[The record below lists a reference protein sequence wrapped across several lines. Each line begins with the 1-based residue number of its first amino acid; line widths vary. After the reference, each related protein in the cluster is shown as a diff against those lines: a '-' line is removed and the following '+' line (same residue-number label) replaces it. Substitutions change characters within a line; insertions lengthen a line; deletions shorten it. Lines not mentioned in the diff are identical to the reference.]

1 MLLHRLLLENGQNDT
16 DNVHFLPVI
25 ATIFYRSTLILTIAL
40 CSLVK
45 IFRCGG
51 SDDSIRL
58 RCSDNSDNLTIVI
71 ESKGM

>member
-1 MLLHRLLLENGQNDT
+1 MYISTSSVYNSTFGFIPSHPLHT
-16 DNVHFLPVI
+16 PHI
-25 ATIFYRSTLILTIAL
+25 
-40 CSLVK
+40 SLVK

-71 ESKGM
+71 ESKGILMNSYHMP